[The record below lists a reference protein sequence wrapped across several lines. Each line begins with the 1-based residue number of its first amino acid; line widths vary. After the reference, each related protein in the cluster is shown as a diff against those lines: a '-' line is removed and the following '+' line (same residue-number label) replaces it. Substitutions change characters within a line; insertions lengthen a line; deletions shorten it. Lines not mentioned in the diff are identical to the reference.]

1 MTLKASGMLKS
12 GVNIQY
18 LYMMVREEALC
29 QFDKLSDEIGISTP
43 ENLMSIILGLVT
55 YFYHVNAL
63 SKQKCV
69 MRCRTSNCGLKVK
82 RYVDFMIDINKY
94 LAVFPGA
101 KKCKKNCMM

>member
-1 MTLKASGMLKS
+1 M
-12 GVNIQY
+12 NIQY
-18 LYMMVREEALC
+18 LRTLVHGEVLC
-29 QFDKLSDEIGISTP
+29 QFDKFSSEVVSANP

-63 SKQKCV
+63 SKQKCA